1 MHAFNSCRR
10 FQAFFCTTEIIEK
23 IAALQSPWEPA
34 KFDTVLTSPTQSY
47 MVTDFNIQKIA
58 VSIHYI
64 PFKLHWRCVT

>member
-1 MHAFNSCRR
+1 MLLIVVEGFRG
-10 FQAFFCTTEIIEK
+10 FCTTDSIEK
-23 IAALQSPWEPA
+23 IASLQSPWEPA

-64 PFKLHWRCVT
+64 PFKLHWRYVT